1 MGSGRTSSHRELAH
15 AWCSWIL
22 GTRLSIHRRS
32 AIDMRCHVL
41 VESGVGAQAGI
52 GVIKPEEGI
61 HLTHYFNNLELV
73 TR

>member
-1 MGSGRTSSHRELAH
+1 
-15 AWCSWIL
+15 
-22 GTRLSIHRRS
+22 
-32 AIDMRCHVL
+32 MRCHVL